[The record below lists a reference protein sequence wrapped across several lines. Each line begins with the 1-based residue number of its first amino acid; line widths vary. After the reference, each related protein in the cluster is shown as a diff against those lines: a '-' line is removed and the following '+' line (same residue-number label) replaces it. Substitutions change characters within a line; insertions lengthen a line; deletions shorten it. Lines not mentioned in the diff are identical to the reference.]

1 MVDLSAQFQNNRRR
15 EAAAV
20 TAAIPFSLSEG
31 DLREGTAGET
41 LATGDYV
48 VTKLPAGVLVTEA
61 FLVVEADNVFDG
73 AAGLTK
79 VGVTINGSSM
89 IASTDVTVAQ
99 AKKGAGTA
107 KVTTAETDV
116 IASVE
121 VDAGCTTGKA
131 SIVLRYIDYNR
142 GTMSYL
148 G

>member
-1 MVDLSAQFQNNRRR
+1 MVDLSTQFQNNRRR

-41 LATGDYV
+41 LVTGDYV
-48 VTKLPAGVLVTEA
+48 VAKLPAGVLVTEA
-61 FLVVEADNVFDG
+61 FLVVEPENVFDG
-73 AAGLTK
+73 AAGVTK
-79 VGVTINGSSM
+79 VGITIDGSSM
-89 IASTDVTVAQ
+89 IASTDVTIVQ
-99 AKKGAGTA
+99 TKKGAGTA

-116 IASVE
+116 VASV
-121 VDAGCTTGKA
+121 VIDAATTTGKA
-131 SIVLRYIDYNR
+131 SIVLRYIDYSR